1 MNILKNNLTF
11 EKIKEKEVDNIKNI
25 EIEQNI
31 SILSKESIK
40 NELNSTTSFYY
51 VCKFENEIIGYVN
64 FSIVLDTMELN
75 SIVVKKDFKQKGI
88 ATYMLDKVINIA
100 KEKNISKIFLEVRK
114 SNIPAQNLYKK
125 FNFKHIN
132 TRNKYYSDNL
142 EDAYIYSL
150 SL

>member
-1 MNILKNNLTF
+1 MSNQINNLTF
-11 EKIKEKEVDNIKNI
+11 SKMQANEVDIIKSI
-25 EIEQNI
+25 ETEQNI
-31 SILSKESIK
+31 SILTKSSII

-51 VCKFENEIIGYVN
+51 VCNFNNQIIGYVN
-64 FSIVLDTMELN
+64 FSIVLDTMEIN
-75 SIVVKKDFKQKGI
+75 SIVVKKDFKRKGI
-88 ATYMLDKVINIA
+88 ATYMLNNIINIA
-100 KEKNISKIFLEVRK
+100 KEKNLDKMFLEVRK